1 MGTRIMPVSDLRRKT
16 SKVLDDLRDEE
27 NEVYVTRYGH
37 PVAVLVDYEHYERL
51 KELSERAEAASL
63 TEAASKPSEKQH
75 HPRPG
80 AQYPTVA
87 NPPFSLKDWLDLIPD
102 GCGGDA
108 LADTEALYDEV

>member
-16 SKVLDDLRDEE
+16 SEVLNDLRDQE

-51 KELSERAEAASL
+51 KELSERAQRASL
-63 TEAASKPSEKQH
+63 SETATEQH

-80 AQYPTVA
+80 GG
-87 NPPFSLKDWLDLIPD
+87 SIPRSRTRLPAWRT
-102 GCGGDA
+102 GA
-108 LADTEALYDEV
+108 I

>member
-16 SKVLDDLRDEE
+16 SEVLNDLRDEE

-37 PVAVLVDYEHYERL
+37 PVAVLVDYEYYERL
-51 KELSERAEAASL
+51 KELSEQAKAASL
-63 TEAASKPSEKQH
+63 TESSEEQH

-87 NPPFSLKDWLDLIPD
+87 NPPSSLKNWHNLIPD
-102 GCGGDA
+102 GYEGDA

>member
-1 MGTRIMPVSDLRRKT
+1 MTTRIMPVSDLRRKT
-16 SKVLDDLRDEE
+16 SEVLDDLRDQES
-27 NEVYVTRYGH
+27 EVYVTRYGH

-51 KELSERAEAASL
+51 KELSERAKAAS
-63 TEAASKPSEKQH
+63 PSGTAHEQH

-87 NPPFSLKDWLDLIPD
+87 NPPSSLEDWRSLIPD
-102 GCGGDA
+102 GYEGDA

>member
-16 SKVLDDLRDEE
+16 SEVLNDLRDEE

-51 KELSERAEAASL
+51 KELSERAEAAAP
-63 TEAASKPSEKQH
+63 TEPSKKSH

-80 AQYPTVA
+80 AQYPTVV
-87 NPPFSLKDWLDLIPD
+87 NPPSSLKDWLDLIPD

>member
-1 MGTRIMPVSDLRRKT
+1 MGTRIMPVSDLRRRT
-16 SKVLDDLRDEE
+16 SEVLSDLQDKED
-27 NEVYVTRYGH
+27 EVYVTRYGH
-37 PVAVLVDYEHYERL
+37 PVAVLVDYEYYERL
-51 KELSERAEAASL
+51 KELSERAEAA
-63 TEAASKPSEKQH
+63 EEQK

-87 NPPFSLKDWLDLIPD
+87 NPPSSLKGWLDLIPD